1 MKRMSSLALQS
12 TRQSLIKTVAL
23 TGNPNSGKTTLFNA
37 FTKLRQKVGN
47 YPGVTIERKTGTLM
61 LANDRVVNVID
72 LPGMYSLAV
81 RSPDEQLARN
91 VLMGRTHDTP
101 KPDLVIC
108 VVDAGNLERNLYLV
122 SQLQDLGL
130 PMIIALNMM
139 DEVEHQGKEIDA
151 ARLSRLLGMPVV
163 PTVASQNKGIEE
175 LKQLISEGVT
185 VSYQRG
191 WRMAPD
197 LEEEVEHLVRLLV
210 QHEGMDRHQAFAEA
224 LILLSLGAKLKNEE
238 KKAGPTQWF
247 YKEELIRQ
255 INMIQDRLHL
265 KGLRARTA
273 AIEARYDWIK
283 SIFKQCVRD
292 KNKQGED
299 LTERIDAIVTH
310 KLWGWVFF
318 LGIMA
323 LMFYMIFTIATY
335 PMDWID
341 AGFNKL
347 GDWVTQTLPEGQLRN
362 LVVDGMIAGVGGV
375 AIFLPQILI
384 LFFFISLLQ
393 DTGYM
398 ARTAFIMDRVMSRVG
413 LHGKSFI
420 PLLSSFACAIP
431 GIMSARTIESP
442 KDRLV
447 TILVAPLM
455 SCSARLPVYT
465 IMIAVLMPAATGM
478 QKAGIMLAMYML
490 GIVGACLMAWLFKK
504 TLLRSQK
511 PVFIMELPPY
521 RWPSWHAVVIHMW
534 ERSRL
539 FLKRAGTVILA
550 LSVVL
555 WVLMS
560 YPRHEGLQGSEA
572 LKASFAGQMG
582 TALEPVIEPLGYDWR
597 IGIGLIGSFAAREVF
612 VSTMSIVFNLGD
624 EAREKSL
631 REAFQAA
638 HWPDGRPLF
647 TPLVCLS
654 LMVFY
659 VFALQCVSTVAVV
672 WRETNSWYWPLFQ
685 FVYMAILAYLA
696 ALSVYQ
702 LGRMM
707 GFV

>member
-1 MKRMSSLALQS
+1 MSTDISPLAQQ
-12 TRQSLIKTVAL
+12 TPIKTIAL
-23 TGNPNSGKTTLFNA
+23 AGNPNSGKTTLFNA

-47 YPGVTIERKTGTLM
+47 YPGVTVEKKSGTLV
-61 LANDRVVNVID
+61 LAKDRVINVID
-72 LPGMYSLAV
+72 LPGTYSLAV
-81 RSPDEQLARN
+81 RSPDEKVARD
-91 VLMGRTHDTP
+91 VLMGRTPDTP
-101 KPDLVIC
+101 KPDMLVC

-130 PMIIALNMM
+130 PMVIALNMM
-139 DEVEHQGKEIDA
+139 DEVERQGKEIDLNLLSK
-151 ARLSRLLGMPVV
+151 RLGVPVI
-163 PTVASQNKGIEE
+163 PTVANQNKGIEE
-175 LKQLISEGVT
+175 LKHLIAEGV
-185 VSYQRG
+185 VASYKRQ

-210 QHEGMDRHQAFAEA
+210 KHQDMGPDEAFAEA
-224 LILLSLGAKLKNEE
+224 LILMSLGSKLKNDE
-238 KKAGPTQWF
+238 KSSSTKRF
-247 YKEELIRQ
+247 YKEELINQ
-255 INMIQDRLHL
+255 INLIQDRLRK

-283 SIFKQCVRD
+283 SILKDCIID
-292 KNKQGED
+292 KNKKGLD
-299 LTERIDAIVTH
+299 LTERIDAVLTH
-310 KLWGWVFF
+310 KFFGWVFF
-318 LGIMA
+318 LGIMVV
-323 LMFYMIFTIATY
+323 MFYMIFTIAAY

-341 AGFNKL
+341 GGFTAIGN
-347 GDWVTQTLPEGQLRN
+347 WVTSIMPEGQLRS
-362 LVVDGMIAGVGGV
+362 LIVDGIVAGVGGV
-375 AIFLPQILI
+375 IIFLPQILV
-384 LFFFISLLQ
+384 LFFFIGLLQ

-398 ARTAFIMDRVMSRVG
+398 ARAAFIMDRVMSKVG

-465 IMIAVLMPAATGM
+465 ILIAVFMPVATGF
-478 QKAGIMLAMYML
+478 QKAGIMLVMYLL
-490 GIVGACLMAWLFKK
+490 GIVGACAMAWLFKT

-511 PVFIMELPPY
+511 PVFVMELPPY
-521 RWPSWHAVVIHMW
+521 RLPSWRAVVIQMW

-539 FLKRAGTVILA
+539 FLKRAGTIILA
-550 LSVVL
+550 MSVIL

-560 YPRHEGLQGSEA
+560 YPQKKGVDSGEI
-572 LKASFAGQMG
+572 LKNSFAGQMG
-582 TALEPVIEPLGYDWR
+582 TALEPVIKPLGFDWR

-624 EAREKSL
+624 DAKEDTL
-631 REAFQAA
+631 REAFAAA

-654 LMVFY
+654 LMIFY
-659 VFALQCVSTVAVV
+659 VFALQCISTIAIV
-672 WRETNSWYWPLFQ
+672 WRETGSWRWPLFQ

-696 ALSVYQ
+696 SLLVYQ
-702 LGRMM
+702 GGRLLG
-707 GFV
+707 FS

>member
-1 MKRMSSLALQS
+1 MSPDIIPS
-12 TRQSLIKTVAL
+12 TQQTLIKTVAL
-23 TGNPNSGKTTLFNA
+23 AGNPNSGKTTLFNA

-47 YPGVTIERKTGTLM
+47 YPGVTVERKSGTLV
-61 LANDRVVNVID
+61 LAKDRVVNVID

-81 RSPDEQLARN
+81 RSPDEQVARN
-91 VLMGRTHDTP
+91 VLMGRGVDTP

-122 SQLQDLGL
+122 SQLRDLGM

-139 DEVEHQGKEIDA
+139 DEVERQGKEIDV

-163 PTVASQNKGIEE
+163 PTVANQNKGIEE
-175 LKQLISEGVT
+175 LKQLIAEGVQAA
-185 VSYQRG
+185 YERG
-191 WRMAPD
+191 WRMAAD
-197 LEEEVEHLVRLLV
+197 LEEEVEHLVRLLI
-210 QHEGMDRHQAFAEA
+210 QHENMGRHEAFAEA
-224 LILLSLGAKLKNEE
+224 LILLSLGTRLKNEE
-238 KKAGPTQWF
+238 KAGPAQWF
-247 YKEELIRQ
+247 YKEELIHQ
-255 INMIQDRLHL
+255 INMTQDRLRL

-283 SIFKQCVRD
+283 SMIKQCVHD
-292 KNKQGED
+292 KSAKGAD
-299 LTERIDAIVTH
+299 LTERIDAVVTH

-318 LGIMA
+318 LGVMA

-341 AGFNKL
+341 AGFTSL
-347 GDWVTQTLPEGQLRN
+347 GDWAARTLPEGQLRN
-362 LVVDGMIAGVGGV
+362 LIVDGIIAGVGGV
-375 AIFLPQILI
+375 VIFLPQILI
-384 LFFFISLLQ
+384 LFFFIGLLQ

-398 ARTAFIMDRVMSRVG
+398 ARTAFIMDRVMSKVG

-465 IMIAVLMPAATGM
+465 IMIAVLMPAATGT
-478 QKAGIMLAMYML
+478 QKAGIMLIMYVL
-490 GIVGACLMAWLFKK
+490 GIAGACLMAWLFKK

-521 RWPSWHAVVIHMW
+521 RWPSRRAVVIHMW

-550 LSVVL
+550 MSVIL
-555 WVLMS
+555 WALMS
-560 YPRHEGLQGSEA
+560 YPRHEGLAGSEA

-582 TALEPVIEPLGYDWR
+582 TALEPAIKPLGYDWR

-624 EAREKSL
+624 EAKEETL
-631 REAFQAA
+631 RDAFKAA

-647 TPLVCLS
+647 TPLVCVS

-672 WRETNSWYWPLFQ
+672 WRETNSWHWPLFQ
-685 FVYMAILAYLA
+685 FVYMAVLAYLA
-696 ALSVYQ
+696 SLAVYQ

-707 GFV
+707 GLA

>member
-1 MKRMSSLALQS
+1 MSSPAFQS
-12 TRQSLIKTVAL
+12 TQRSLVKTVAL

-47 YPGVTIERKTGTLM
+47 YPGVTVERKTGTLM
-61 LANDRVVNVID
+61 LAKDRVVNVID

-81 RSPDEQLARN
+81 RSPDEQLARD
-91 VLMGRTHDTP
+91 VLMGRAHDTP

-139 DEVEHQGKEIDA
+139 DEVERQGEEIDA
-151 ARLSRLLGMPVV
+151 ARLSQLLGMPVV
-163 PTVASQNKGIEE
+163 PTVASRNKGIEE
-175 LKQLISEGVT
+175 LKQLICEGVT

-197 LEEEVEHLVRLLV
+197 LEEEVGHLVRLLI

-238 KKAGPTQWF
+238 KKTGPTQWF

-255 INMIQDRLHL
+255 INMIQDRLRL

-283 SIFKQCVRD
+283 SILKQCVRD
-292 KNKQGED
+292 KNKRGED

-310 KLWGWVFF
+310 NLWGWVFF

-335 PMDWID
+335 PMSWID
-341 AGFNKL
+341 AGFTQL
-347 GDWVTQTLPEGQLRN
+347 GGWVTRTLPEGQLRDLIVN
-362 LVVDGMIAGVGGV
+362 GVIAGVGGV
-375 AIFLPQILI
+375 VIFLPQILI

-398 ARTAFIMDRVMSRVG
+398 ARTAFIMDRVMSKVG

-465 IMIAVLMPAATGM
+465 ILIAVLMPAATGM
-478 QKAGIMLAMYML
+478 QKAGIMLTMYML

-539 FLKRAGTVILA
+539 FLKRAGTIILA
-550 LSVVL
+550 LSVIL

-572 LKASFAGQMG
+572 LKASFAGRMG
-582 TALEPVIEPLGYDWR
+582 TAIEPVIEPLGYDWR

-624 EAREKSL
+624 EARESGL

-659 VFALQCVSTVAVV
+659 VFAMQCVSTIAIV
-672 WRETNSWYWPLFQ
+672 WRETNSWQWPLFQ
-685 FVYMAILAYLA
+685 FVYMAVLAYLA
-696 ALSVYQ
+696 ALAVYQ